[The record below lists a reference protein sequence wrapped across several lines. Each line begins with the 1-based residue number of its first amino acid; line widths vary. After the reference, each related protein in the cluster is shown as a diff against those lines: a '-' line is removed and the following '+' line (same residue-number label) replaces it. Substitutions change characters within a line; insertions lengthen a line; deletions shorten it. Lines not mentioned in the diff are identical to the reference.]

1 MTADTLVVK
10 DFIIPLDRYPHLGD
24 TQTLHDAVEIIQTF
38 TCGPSDRLRY
48 SELMVINDQNQ
59 LVGRV
64 TLQDI
69 LRGLDQ
75 RLVDVPNVKEFE
87 GQSVEYANL
96 SILWE
101 ESFFV
106 ECSKKGVVP
115 IRDLMSPA
123 KRFVR
128 GDESL
133 LKALA
138 MLLHSNDVIMP
149 VVDNG
154 QVSGVIRLEEIFK
167 AISGRC
173 QL

>member
-10 DFIIPLDRYPHLGD
+10 DFIIPLDRYPHLSD

-69 LRGLDQ
+69 LQGLDQ
-75 RLVDVPNVKEFE
+75 RLVDVTKVKKFE

-101 ESFFV
+101 DSFFV
-106 ECSKKGVVP
+106 ECAKKRITP
-115 IRDLMSPA
+115 IKDLMSPA
-123 KRFVR
+123 TRFVK
-128 GDESL
+128 GEDPL

-149 VVDNG
+149 VVDDG
-154 QVSGVIRLEEIFK
+154 RVVGVIRLEEIFK
-167 AISGRC
+167 AISSRC